1 MADNWISMAEEC
13 ITTTVDY
20 NIYVWQTTI
29 YIWRRRFYSNGV
41 VLCIYSRGLYTYV
54 GGLYSYGGGLDTYSG
69 GFLQILQRILNL

>member
-1 MADNWISMAEEC
+1 M
-13 ITTTVDY
+13 Y
-20 NIYVWQTTI
+20 GRRL
-29 YIWRRRFYSNGV
+29 YIFGVGFYSNGV